1 MDKGLRSLSSTKRRE
16 KKEEICLLVFLFE
29 LFSICSVD
37 ESVVNPITTIRNYNQ
52 GARQN
57 SDVLS

>member
-16 KKEEICLLVFLFE
+16 KRKKSVLVFLFE